1 MKMGKV
7 IFIEDEPRPRATYE
21 RILRRIFGPEF
32 EVVALEPEPTLQEM
46 MQHVQTFSNVVTYV
60 IDEKLNHTGVANYTG
75 TEFVNGIR
83 TIDQKVP
90 IYILT
95 SDAGSIEPI
104 FGDIEFVIDKH
115 DISDEEKRV
124 ELAKR
129 MMRHINTFNDIKS
142 ERATRLDD
150 LLKKYIEEGLTEAE
164 QKEFNGLNF
173 LRTKPIL
180 LEEQGQSDVLKAE
193 LDKQA
198 DLLRQIDEQLKEMGD

>member
-1 MKMGKV
+1 VDGSWVGIIPNQASCVK
-7 IFIEDEPRPRATYE
+7 
-21 RILRRIFGPEF
+21 RRLDPFC
-32 EVVALEPEPTLQEM
+32 
-46 MQHVQTFSNVVTYV
+46 
-60 IDEKLNHTGVANYTG
+60 
-75 TEFVNGIR
+75 
-83 TIDQKVP
+83 DQKVP

-115 DISDEEKRV
+115 DISDEDKRV